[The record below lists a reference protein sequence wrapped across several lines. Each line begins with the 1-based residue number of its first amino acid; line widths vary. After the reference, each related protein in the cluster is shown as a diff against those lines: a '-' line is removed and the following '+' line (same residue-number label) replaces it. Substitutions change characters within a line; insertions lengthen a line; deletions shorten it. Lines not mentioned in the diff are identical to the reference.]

1 MTQGAELISIIS
13 GVSTNRLTPATPAE
27 AAQLSQGWSTKKV
40 LLCVMSS
47 VHGAPPSLVLLTKP
61 SVTAS
66 PMSCGPAEFFPQL
79 RATKPGVY
87 DWSSSQYVPEVA
99 PDVAN
104 KATLTLVRRAFSQAK
119 QLVAS
124 ANQDVR
130 STQRGE
136 RRSARDGGAPRSGQA
151 VVLQQGADAGASA
164 SAPLDASNAR
174 TDLDPQVRAPPL
186 P

>member
-1 MTQGAELISIIS
+1 M
-13 GVSTNRLTPATPAE
+13 RRPALPCLPKA
-27 AAQLSQGWSTKKV
+27 
-40 LLCVMSS
+40 
-47 VHGAPPSLVLLTKP
+47 

-66 PMSCGPAEFFPQL
+66 SLSCGPAEFFPQL
-79 RATKPGVY
+79 RAIQHGVY

-99 PDVAN
+99 PYVAN
-104 KATLTLVRRAFSQAK
+104 KAAVTLVRRAFSQAK

-124 ANQDVR
+124 ANQGVR

-136 RRSARDGGAPRSGQA
+136 RRSARDGGATRSGQA

>member
-1 MTQGAELISIIS
+1 M
-13 GVSTNRLTPATPAE
+13 
-27 AAQLSQGWSTKKV
+27 
-40 LLCVMSS
+40 
-47 VHGAPPSLVLLTKP
+47 
-61 SVTAS
+61 
-66 PMSCGPAEFFPQL
+66 

-87 DWSSSQYVPEVA
+87 DWSSSQVVPEVA
-99 PDVAN
+99 PYVAN
-104 KATLTLVRRAFSQAK
+104 KAAVTLVRRAFSQAK

-124 ANQDVR
+124 ANQGVR

-164 SAPLDASNAR
+164 STPLDADNAR
-174 TDLDPQVRAPPL
+174 TDLDPQVRSPPL